1 MVFLYKLPFMVIFPR
16 AKINLGLRVIEK
28 RGDGYHNIETV
39 FYPVGLSDALEI
51 VVAQDGME
59 RDLLEV
65 TGLPTGGDAE
75 DNLVTRAVRLL
86 RDEHPIP
93 FLRIHLHKMIPPGAG
108 LGGGSSDAASAIKA
122 LNRCFRLGLSNESM
136 REYALRLG
144 SDLPFFIDCQ
154 PSHASGR
161 GELLSPAPEYL
172 KGCYIILA
180 NPGIHVSTAEAY
192 KNCIPSGAGGSL
204 DIIDRLPLTEW
215 KDHILNDFEDY
226 VFRIHPEIGG
236 IKDIMYGSG
245 AVFSLMSGS
254 GSTVYGIF
262 SSETPVP
269 SALRPFVIFSGYA

>member
-1 MVFLYKLPFMVIFPR
+1 MVIFPR
-16 AKINLGLRVIEK
+16 AKINLGLRIIEK
-28 RGDGYHNIETV
+28 RDDGYHNIETV

-51 VVAQDGME
+51 VVAPGGTG

-65 TGLPTGGDAE
+65 TGLPAGGKPE
-75 DNLVTRAVRLL
+75 DNLVIRAVRLM

-122 LNRCFRLGLSNESM
+122 LNRSFRLGLSNEIM
-136 REYALRLG
+136 KEYALRLG

-154 PSHASGR
+154 PSHATGR
-161 GELLSPAPEYL
+161 GEILSPATDYL
-172 KGCYIILA
+172 HGCYIILA

-192 KNCIPSGAGGSL
+192 KNCVPSNVRGSL
-204 DIIDRLPLTEW
+204 DIIERLPLSEW
-215 KDHILNDFEDY
+215 KYHIFNDFEDY
-226 VFRIHPEIGG
+226 VFRTHPEIGE
-236 IKDIMYGSG
+236 IKNIMYDSG

-262 SSETPVP
+262 SREIPVP
-269 SALRPFVIFSGYA
+269 SALRPLVIFSGYA